1 MTTDE
6 RQKINIRIRELILN
20 ERGKNHIKILIYIL
34 LIICI
39 FYVITIY
46 LFQKNINKNSE
57 AIPQWNYKTYYLR
70 FRQEQI
76 IEMPQYQKHNNVTFC
91 NIATNDMFDDRS
103 PMYLERIYGK
113 NNLYGYYID
122 DFHYDL
128 SSVFPTEKHIYMN
141 ISDTYDIMMQAGKDD
156 KIISLTMRQAQ
167 IEANRGK
174 LIYCISKKYNHVLSV
189 CPDFYKYDFERGC
202 LCCNI
207 GEVNKIGYISDP
219 DIFGSRWTDKEI
231 KFYMFREK
239 GEYRDEYTK

>member
-1 MTTDE
+1 MTPDE
-6 RQKINIRIRELILN
+6 RRKINIRIHELIRN
-20 ERGKNHIKILIYIL
+20 ERGKNHIKLLLSILF
-34 LIICI
+34 IICI
-39 FYVITIY
+39 FYGITIFI
-46 LFQKNINKNSE
+46 FQKTINRNSE
-57 AIPQWNYKTYYLR
+57 SVPVWNYKTYYLR
-70 FRQEQI
+70 IRQEQI
-76 IEMPQYQKHNNVTFC
+76 VKMPQYQKQHNSTFC

-113 NNLYGYYID
+113 NNIYGYYID

-141 ISDTYDIMMQAGKDD
+141 ISDTYDIMLQAAKDK

-167 IEANRGK
+167 LAANLGK
-174 LIYCISKKYNHVLSV
+174 LVYCISKKYNHVLSV

-219 DIFGSRWTDKEI
+219 EIFGNRWQDREI
-231 KFYMFREK
+231 RFYQFREI
-239 GEYRDEYTK
+239 GEYKE